1 MQSVWYEK
9 LICYGCLSA
18 VVFRKKQRRQYSLN
32 RFFAIDYIGLDS
44 KPGLQNLVGRREKVV
59 FAETV
64 KKYDR
69 KFKVKTTFTI
79 KLN

>member
-1 MQSVWYEK
+1 MS
-9 LICYGCLSA
+9 ITA
-18 VVFRKKQRRQYSLN
+18 IVFGKKQRRKHSLN
-32 RFFAIDYIGLDS
+32 RCFACDYIGLDS

-69 KFKVKTTFTI
+69 KFRVRIGYT
-79 KLN
+79 